1 MTFETT
7 SRLESGLSFF
17 PNDFLYPKGSTI
29 WSSLKVIQKKLH
41 SDRPR
46 LILKLMFKEFGVK
59 EVEMI
64 ECTKYGK
71 LRAGFYENE
80 SGIFFGTDPIQE
92 FQDFFLILQFCQ
104 VFGILAIVLMPKGL
118 M

>member
-1 MTFETT
+1 
-7 SRLESGLSFF
+7 
-17 PNDFLYPKGSTI
+17 
-29 WSSLKVIQKKLH
+29 
-41 SDRPR
+41 
-46 LILKLMFKEFGVK
+46 MFKEFGVK

-64 ECTKYGK
+64 YCSKYGK
-71 LRAGFYENE
+71 FRAGFYENE
-80 SGIFFGTDPIQE
+80 SSIFFGTDPIQE